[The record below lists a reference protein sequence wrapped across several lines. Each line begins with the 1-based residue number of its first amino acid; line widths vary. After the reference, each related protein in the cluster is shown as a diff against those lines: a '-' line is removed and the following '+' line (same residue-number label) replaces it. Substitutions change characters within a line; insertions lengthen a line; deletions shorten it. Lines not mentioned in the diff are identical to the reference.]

1 MKISP
6 WTILYYFFFV
16 EPLALVHAM
25 QPDFGPNVTVFDPS
39 MPASTI
45 QSAVDAV
52 SQVQALPSS
61 QFTTAR
67 HAFLFKPG
75 TYNVNVEVGY
85 YISTT
90 WTVQSRSSA
99 LTPWCWGWASPR

>member
-25 QPDFGPNVTVFDPS
+25 QPDFGPKVTVFDPS

-52 SQVQALPSS
+52 SQVQA
-61 QFTTAR
+61 
-67 HAFLFKPG
+67 
-75 TYNVNVEVGY
+75 
-85 YISTT
+85 
-90 WTVQSRSSA
+90 
-99 LTPWCWGWASPR
+99 